1 MKVQNPKLTSTITQQ
16 RNLRNGVTLL
26 LTSQS
31 YAIIEKFCKYQL
43 RASNP

>member
-31 YAIIEKFCKYQL
+31 YAIIETFCKYQIG
-43 RASNP
+43 ATNP